1 LTVTDNNDKLTEV
14 LNSNTFILDLKTFP
28 TDVSNS
34 FVKTKEIM
42 GTQKVWFIT
51 GASKGMGLEI
61 TKAVLNNGD
70 KVIATSRNTSALL
83 EKFGE
88 NEVNLLPIKLDITN
102 EEDVQN
108 AISKGID
115 KFGKIDFVV
124 NNAGYNLL
132 GNIEEI
138 SDIEF
143 RKTMDVNV
151 FAMTHIIRNV
161 LPHLRK
167 QQSGHIINIASML
180 GYMSY
185 PGNGSYSASKFA
197 VIGLSEALAQ
207 EVAPF
212 GIKVTILAPGTF
224 RTNFMN
230 EETLSVAQHKIDAYD
245 LDKQIAQFTG
255 FDGKQLGDPKKLAAV
270 VLKLTEMPNPPLHL
284 PLGSDS
290 YHAILEVRKNEK
302 VELEQWKSLSVSTD
316 FE

>member
-1 LTVTDNNDKLTEV
+1 MSK
-14 LNSNTFILDLKTFP
+14 
-28 TDVSNS
+28 
-34 FVKTKEIM
+34 
-42 GTQKVWFIT
+42 QKVWFIT

-61 TKAVLNNGD
+61 TKAVLSNGG
-70 KVIATSRNTSALL
+70 KVIATSRNTDTLL
-83 EKFGE
+83 EKIEEQEG
-88 NEVNLLPIKLDITN
+88 NLLPIKLDITN
-102 EEDVQN
+102 EKDVEN

-115 KFGKIDFVV
+115 EFGQIDVVV

-138 SDIEF
+138 SDAEF

-151 FAMTHIIRNV
+151 FAMTNIIRNV

-167 QQSGHIINIASML
+167 QKSGHIINTASMM

-185 PGNGSYSASKFA
+185 PANGSYSASKYA

-230 EETLSVAQHKIDAYD
+230 EDTLNVAENKIDTYN
-245 LDKQIAQFTG
+245 LNKQVEQFIG
-255 FDGKQLGDPKKLAAV
+255 FDGKQLGNPKKLAEV
-270 VLKLTEMPNPPLHL
+270 VLKLIEMPNPPLHL

-290 YHAILEVRKNEK
+290 YNAILEVRKNEK
-302 VELEQWKSLSVSTD
+302 EEMEKWKALSLSTD